1 MTPAIKFNPNEKV
14 ICRLKFNKPK
24 EYPSKFGGVSH
35 MYSCS
40 TINNGDTAF
49 FASDGLH
56 NLIQSMGIEANQE
69 ITIEKVP
76 NGEQTYFTV
85 NGKSARDVINPG
97 NGSDPSVYNPMK
109 VETIQK
115 KMDEVTA
122 EITKPVNYADFD
134 ALGTYMESVDKK
146 LDEVISYLKPKD
158 ADIPF

>member
-1 MTPAIKFNPNEKV
+1 M
-14 ICRLKFNKPK
+14 
-24 EYPSKFGGVSH
+24 SH

-40 TINNGDTAF
+40 TVNDGDTAF

-97 NGSDPSVYNPMK
+97 NGVPK
-109 VETIQK
+109 VETIQRTV
-115 KMDEVTA
+115 DDVTA
-122 EITKPVNYADFD
+122 QITKPVNYADFD
-134 ALGTYMESVDKK
+134 ALGTYMESVVKK
-146 LDEVISYLKPKD
+146 LEEILSFLKNIENKEVEEKKD